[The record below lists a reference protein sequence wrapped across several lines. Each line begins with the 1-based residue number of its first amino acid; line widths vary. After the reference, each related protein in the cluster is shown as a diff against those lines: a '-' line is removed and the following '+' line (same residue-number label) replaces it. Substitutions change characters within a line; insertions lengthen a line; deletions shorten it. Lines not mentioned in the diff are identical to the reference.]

1 MIYTV
6 KQNHVPH
13 KLNRN
18 TYDHCI
24 VKCNQYIHSSN
35 TNERRILIVK
45 KHLLL
50 AVLMILALSLTA
62 CNSNVPK
69 ENDVPDTSS
78 PETTK
83 EPVEPADV
91 STEEKN
97 DPGSEVEFLWNGMEK
112 EYTGDYSYLDL
123 PFFRD
128 YDVPT
133 LRSACKVV
141 KADSVE
147 GMAGEWVYC
156 EELNEQQ
163 MYYDL
168 KEVAIVLPGD
178 SSMHLTEN
186 GYISDEIILFK
197 DSLFYQLL
205 NESSEYTPI
214 PGIYN
219 YSTGIRGGDAFSEGE
234 AKFEQ
239 GLVYFVN
246 GNDVDRMSFAV
257 VSLPDG
263 HYILNIEYRVRES
276 ANTMA
281 TGEPK
286 VKFSYYRSA
295 AIVK

>member
-1 MIYTV
+1 M
-6 KQNHVPH
+6 K
-13 KLNRN
+13 KRLLF
-18 TYDHCI
+18 I
-24 VKCNQYIHSSN
+24 VLI
-35 TNERRILIVK
+35 ILT
-45 KHLLL
+45 
-50 AVLMILALSLTA
+50 LSLSA
-62 CNSNVPK
+62 CNPGTPK
-69 ENDVPDTSS
+69 ENDVPDASAS
-78 PETTK
+78 PETTE
-83 EPVEPADV
+83 EPVKPADV
-91 STEEKN
+91 STEEKY

-112 EYTGDYSYLDL
+112 EYTGDHSYLDL

-128 YDVPT
+128 YDIPT
-133 LRSACKVV
+133 ARSACKVV

-147 GMAGEWVYC
+147 GRAGEWVYC
-156 EELNEQQ
+156 EELNEKQ

-168 KEVAIVLPGD
+168 KEVTAALPGD
-178 SSMHLTEN
+178 SSMHLADGGHITNET
-186 GYISDEIILFK
+186 ILFE

-214 PGIYN
+214 PGIYD

-239 GLVYFVN
+239 GLEYFVN

-263 HYILNIEYRVRES
+263 HYILSIEYRVRES

>member
-1 MIYTV
+1 M
-6 KQNHVPH
+6 KHLM
-13 KLNRN
+13 K
-18 TYDHCI
+18 
-24 VKCNQYIHSSN
+24 SFF
-35 TNERRILIVK
+35 LIV
-45 KHLLL
+45 
-50 AVLMILALSLTA
+50 MLSLCA
-62 CNSNVPK
+62 CTSGN
-69 ENDVPDTSS
+69 SS
-78 PETTK
+78 PQESTEPTAPPTK
-83 EPVEPADV
+83 EPVRPADV

-112 EYTGDYSYLDL
+112 EYTGDYSYLNL
-123 PFFRD
+123 FFFRD
-128 YDVPT
+128 YDIPT
-133 LRSACKVV
+133 SRSACKAV

-156 EELNEQQ
+156 EELNEKQ

-168 KEVAIVLPGD
+168 KEVTAVLPED
-178 SSMHLTEN
+178 SAMHLTDGSHITNET
-186 GYISDEIILFK
+186 ILFE

-214 PGIYN
+214 PGIYS
-219 YSTGIRGGDAFSEGE
+219 YASGINGNDVLSEGE

-239 GLVYFVN
+239 GLHYEIN
-246 GNDVDRMSFAV
+246 GNNTDTIDFTVIGLS
-257 VSLPDG
+257 DG
-263 HYILNIEYRVRES
+263 HYILSVEYRVRES

>member
-1 MIYTV
+1 M
-6 KQNHVPH
+6 
-13 KLNRN
+13 
-18 TYDHCI
+18 
-24 VKCNQYIHSSN
+24 
-35 TNERRILIVK
+35 K

-50 AVLMILALSLTA
+50 AVLLILALSLSA
-62 CNSNVPK
+62 CNPNVPK
-69 ENDVPDTSS
+69 ENDVPDASSS

-83 EPVEPADV
+83 ETVKPADV

-97 DPGSEVEFLWNGMEK
+97 DPGSEVEFLWGGMEK

-147 GMAGEWVYC
+147 GMAGGWVYC
-156 EELNEQQ
+156 EELNEDLT
-163 MYYDL
+163 YYDL
-168 KEVAIVLPGD
+168 KEVAAVLPGD

-186 GYISDEIILFK
+186 GYISDETILFK

-214 PGIYN
+214 PGIYD

-234 AKFEQ
+234 AKYEQ

-246 GNDVDRMSFAV
+246 GNDVDRMSFDV

>member
-6 KQNHVPH
+6 KQNHFPL

-18 TYDHCI
+18 TCDRCI

-156 EELNEQQ
+156 EELNEDLA
-163 MYYDL
+163 YYDL
-168 KEVAIVLPGD
+168 KEVTSGLED
-178 SSMHLTEN
+178 KTMYLTED
-186 GYISDEIILFK
+186 GYLTKEAILFK

-219 YSTGIRGGDAFSEGE
+219 YSTGSRGGDAFSEGE

-257 VSLPDG
+257 VSLLDG
-263 HYILNIEYRVRES
+263 HYILSIEYRVRES